1 MITTFSVAACWAVR
15 GGIIGRGH
23 EFSWTQD
30 YSTSRVGKAAG
41 LMATASL
48 PHPRRDRGAP
58 HIAAEAAAPLGAA
71 EDDRSGNADLLSAP
85 APEERFE
92 VARRGYDRRQ
102 VEKFVDRSRR
112 DAASLRNRL
121 SQALREAEQLRVDLA
136 AARRAAWEA
145 AAQRE
150 RAERELAALRTE
162 AQMALARNLRWP
174 LLRQDVEEQAAA
186 SMPLPGMTA

>member
-1 MITTFSVAACWAVR
+1 M

-30 YSTSRVGKAAG
+30 DSTSQVGKAAG

-48 PHPRRDRGAP
+48 PHPRRDRGAAR
-58 HIAAEAAAPLGAA
+58 IAGEAAAPLDAA
-71 EDDRSGNADLLSAP
+71 EDDGSGNADLLPGP

-102 VEKFVDRSRR
+102 VEEFVARSRR
-112 DAASLRNRL
+112 EAAGIRDRL
-121 SQALREAEQLRVDLA
+121 ARALREAEQLRVDLA
-136 AARRAAWEA
+136 AARRAVWEA

-150 RAERELAALRTE
+150 RAARELTALRTQ

-174 LLRQDVEEQAAA
+174 PPQQDVDDQGPA